1 MNNPAPALTGRG
13 LHKRFLVKES
23 KQTVTALR
31 DVSLQVE
38 SGSLMALVGP
48 DGAGKTTLLRLAAGL
63 MTPDEGELLVLGID
77 AAKDPQAIQNRI
89 SYMPQRFGLY
99 EDLSVQENL
108 DLYADLHGVPAPTRR
123 QRYARLM
130 EMTDLGRFTHR
141 LAGKLSGGM
150 KQKLGL
156 ACTLVR
162 SPDLLLLDEPT
173 VGVDPLSR
181 QELWEIL
188 GTLVNEERLTV
199 LVSTAYL
206 DEAARCAQVL
216 VLHEGK
222 AIANGTPASIR
233 ERAEG
238 LCFVAQPPADEPP
251 RVLQSRLLDD
261 PDTLDAVPRGGEVRF
276 IRKLIA
282 VRERDSARIDAL
294 LQGAACQPVSPTLE
308 DGFMVLLR
316 SQDTR
321 ELSQAAA
328 STPVTAHTSCDEIV
342 IEVRDL
348 VRKFG
353 DFIAVNNTTFSV
365 RRGEI
370 FGLLGPNGAGKTTLL
385 KAVSGLLP
393 WTGEVTFAGASMAGA
408 SPRDAV
414 NAGLVHVVEG
424 HRIFTQLTV
433 EDNVLLASYG
443 MRSAQGR
450 KQVEEALDFFPE
462 IKAKRHDRAVTL
474 SGGQQQMLAV
484 TQGLVRKPKLL
495 MLDEPSAGLSPV
507 LVDRV
512 LAAAAQLRDAGTAVL
527 LVEQLIEKSLAVAD
541 RVYALTRG
549 TMVLEAPANEAGLP
563 ARLERIYFG
572 QEDAPAAAA
581 L

>member
-1 MNNPAPALTGRG
+1 
-13 LHKRFLVKES
+13 
-23 KQTVTALR
+23 
-31 DVSLQVE
+31 
-38 SGSLMALVGP
+38 
-48 DGAGKTTLLRLAAGL
+48 
-63 MTPDEGELLVLGID
+63 
-77 AAKDPQAIQNRI
+77 
-89 SYMPQRFGLY
+89 MPT
-99 EDLSVQENL
+99 S
-108 DLYADLHGVPAPTRR
+108 
-123 QRYARLM
+123 AR
-130 EMTDLGRFTHR
+130 
-141 LAGKLSGGM
+141 
-150 KQKLGL
+150 
-156 ACTLVR
+156 
-162 SPDLLLLDEPT
+162 
-173 VGVDPLSR
+173 DPLLAVKGLSAGYGK
-181 QELWEIL
+181 I
-188 GTLVNEERLTV
+188 GV
-199 LVSTAYL
+199 LSNVDIVVYP
-206 DEAARCAQVL
+206 
-216 VLHEGK
+216 G
-222 AIANGTPASIR
+222 
-233 ERAEG
+233 
-238 LCFVAQPPADEPP
+238 
-251 RVLQSRLLDD
+251 
-261 PDTLDAVPRGGEVRF
+261 
-276 IRKLIA
+276 
-282 VRERDSARIDAL
+282 
-294 LQGAACQPVSPTLE
+294 
-308 DGFMVLLR
+308 
-316 SQDTR
+316 
-321 ELSQAAA
+321 
-328 STPVTAHTSCDEIV
+328 EIV
-342 IEVRDL
+342 
-348 VRKFG
+348 
-353 DFIAVNNTTFSV
+353 AM
-365 RRGEI
+365 
-370 FGLLGPNGAGKTTLL
+370 LGPNGAGKTTLL

-393 WTGEVTFAGASMAGA
+393 WSGQVTFAGKDMAGA